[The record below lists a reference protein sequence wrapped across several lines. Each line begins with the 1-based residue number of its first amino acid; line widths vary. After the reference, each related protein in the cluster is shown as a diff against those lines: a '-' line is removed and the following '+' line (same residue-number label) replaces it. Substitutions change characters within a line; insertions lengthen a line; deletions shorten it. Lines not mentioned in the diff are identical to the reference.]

1 MVHSKHLTILFVD
14 LVEYTQRTTQLKREE
29 FSRLHDTFD
38 RLTKPILQQHQG
50 NIIKKIGDA
59 FLVTFESPTN
69 AVLCG
74 MKLQEKFAEYNEQYH
89 EQYHEQHQ
97 EEKPLQIRVA
107 LDSGEVLVRDNDV
120 YGDPVNIAARVE
132 GIAEPGEVYFTEA
145 VYRSINKNEISAIDL
160 GPRELKGIAEPVNI
174 YRVRWPRDTFEHY
187 KTLAMEIAMGI
198 ILVILAIYF
207 FKLLFSNTAVMKGI
221 SAWLEKVF

>member
-1 MVHSKHLTILFVD
+1 MFVD

-38 RLTKPILQQHQG
+38 RLTKPVLQQHQG
-50 NIIKKIGDA
+50 TIIKKIGDA

-74 MKLQEKFAEYNEQYH
+74 MKLQEKFEEYNQQQQGKEQ
-89 EQYHEQHQ
+89 EGNEK
-97 EEKPLQIRVA
+97 KPLQIRVA
-107 LDSGEVLVRDNDV
+107 LDSGEVLIRDNDV
-120 YGDPVNIAARVE
+120 YGNPVNIAARVE
-132 GIAEPGEVYFTEA
+132 GITEPDEVYFTEA

-160 GPRELKGIAEPVNI
+160 GPHELKGVPEAVNI
-174 YRVRWPRDTFEHY
+174 YRVRWQRDVWEHY
-187 KTLAMEIAMGI
+187 KTLALEIAMGV

-207 FKLLFSNTAVMKGI
+207 FKLLFSNTTVMKGI
-221 SAWLEKVF
+221 GAGLEKIF

>member
-1 MVHSKHLTILFVD
+1 MVHSKHLTIMFLD

-38 RLTKPILQQHQG
+38 RLTKPILHQQQG

-74 MKLQEKFAEYNEQYH
+74 MKLQEKFEEYNRQ
-89 EQYHEQHQ
+89 QGQQHA
-97 EEKPLQIRVA
+97 EKPLQIRVA
-107 LDSGEVLVRDNDV
+107 LDSGEVLIRDNDV

-132 GIAEPGEVYFTEA
+132 RIAEPGEVYFTEA
-145 VYRSINKNEISAIDL
+145 VHRSINRNEISAIEL

-174 YRVRWPRDTFEHY
+174 YRVRWHRDTFEHY
-187 KTLAMEIAMGI
+187 KTLAIEIAMGI

-221 SAWLEKVF
+221 SAWLEKMF

>member
-1 MVHSKHLTILFVD
+1 MFVD

-29 FSRLHDTFD
+29 FNRLHDTFD
-38 RLTKPILQQHQG
+38 RLTKPVLHQHQG
-50 NIIKKIGDA
+50 TIIKKIGDA

-74 MKLQEKFAEYNEQYH
+74 MKLQERFEEYNEQ
-89 EQYHEQHQ
+89 QHKQQ
-97 EEKPLQIRVA
+97 EENEKKPLQIRVA
-107 LDSGEVLVRDNDV
+107 LDSGEVLIRDNDV

-132 GIAEPGEVYFTEA
+132 GITEPGEVYFTEA

-160 GPRELKGIAEPVNI
+160 GSHELKGVSEPVNI
-174 YRVRWPRDTFEHY
+174 YRVRWHRDAWEHY
-187 KTLAMEIAMGI
+187 KTLALEIAMSV

-207 FKLLFSNTAVMKGI
+207 FKLLFSNTIVMKGI

>member
-1 MVHSKHLTILFVD
+1 MVISKHLTVLFID
-14 LVEYTQRTTQLKREE
+14 LVEYTHRTTQLNREE

-38 RLTKPILQQHQG
+38 NLAKPVLKQFSG
-50 NIIKKIGDA
+50 TIIKKIGDA

-74 MKLQEKFAEYNEQYH
+74 KKLQEKFEEYNEQH
-89 EQYHEQHQ
+89 GQEQ
-97 EEKPLQIRVA
+97 PLQIRVGI
-107 LDSGEVLVRDNDV
+107 DSGEVLVRDNDV

-132 GIAEPGEVYFTEA
+132 GITDPGQVYFTES
-145 VYRSINKNEISAIDL
+145 VFNSMNKNEISSVAL
-160 GPRELKGIAEPVNI
+160 GPHQLKGIPEPVNL
-174 YRVRWPRDTFEHY
+174 YRVRWQHDAWEHY
-187 KTLAMEIAMGI
+187 KTLALEITMGI

-221 SAWLEKVF
+221 SIWVKKVF